1 MTVALA
7 AGTAYTELRMV
18 FEDAGGS
25 KYTVNLYLNLNPF
38 DATTGAA
45 DTTAINNI
53 VGDFCALSYAKV
65 TASVFVIYPG
75 AFTGTTATA
84 TDGPGTDVK
93 DALELV
99 ASRANPLVPTRTW
112 NVAVPIPAPI
122 WDAAPNDGTGAV
134 NRNPSYGYGD
144 FSNANLAALET
155 ALNTKLLARYGG
167 NSVLYGSFSI
177 NENKS
182 QVVNLAGTIAKE
194 T

>member
-1 MTVALA
+1 
-7 AGTAYTELRMV
+7 MV

-25 KYTVNLYLNLNPF
+25 KYTVNLYLSLNPF

-45 DTTAINNI
+45 DTTSINNL

-99 ASRANPLVPTRTW
+99 AKRANPLVPTRVW
-112 NVAVPIPAPI
+112 NIAVPIPAPI
-122 WDAAPNDGTGAV
+122 WDTTADDGTGAV
-134 NRNPSYGYGD
+134 NRAPSYGYGD
-144 FSNANLAALET
+144 FSNADLAALKVL
-155 ALNTKLLARYGG
+155 LNTKLLARYGG
-167 NSVLYGSFSI
+167 NSLLYGSFTVDES
-177 NENKS
+177 KS